1 MSSTPE
7 HPRPRQVTT
16 ASWLA
21 SGASG
26 AMAISA
32 ATTMAGLGTL
42 AMQER
47 IEAFITELGLQ
58 VAPAQVL
65 PWIRI
70 GLYVAGVAGA
80 IGFVTGIFAA
90 KRDRASR
97 IVLSISSVVVFVA
110 GFFMSP
116 FFAMLAVFGVMM
128 MWSAPAND
136 WFAGRA
142 PAPAPQ
148 PVERPQV
155 ANSAATSSSLAGSEP
170 TGPQTVRSQ
179 QVRYQPSR
187 QTHMASLTTIVF
199 STAVLLWICMAIV
212 SSLTVQS
219 DKLRER
225 FDADPRFEAA
235 GLTFEGFQAVMV
247 VMLIVGALWAI
258 GAVVLGVLVLRGV
271 EWARIA
277 LLISAS
283 TAGVMALLATLA
295 SPVFLVLVAACA
307 LTIWLLVAPPK
318 TN

>member
-1 MSSTPE
+1 
-7 HPRPRQVTT
+7 
-16 ASWLA
+16 
-21 SGASG
+21 
-26 AMAISA
+26 MAISA

-47 IEAFITELGLQ
+47 IEAFITELGLE

-97 IVLSISSVVVFVA
+97 IVLSISSVAVFVA

-148 PVERPQV
+148 AVERPQLST
-155 ANSAATSSSLAGSEP
+155 SAATSSMAGS
-170 TGPQTVRSQ
+170 GPAGSQPVGSAPVRSQ
-179 QVRYQPSR
+179 PTR

-199 STAVLLWICMAIV
+199 STAVFLWMCAAIV

-225 FDADPRFEAA
+225 FYADPRFEAA

-258 GAVVLGVLVLRGV
+258 GAVVLGMLVLRGV

-277 LLISAS
+277 LLISAA